1 MTSHTATR
9 KLFALPRIWPF
20 PAQVVRDDDLRLK
33 AEHDRLRVQVARL
46 QKQVETVT
54 QDLHL
59 QFVRLAHVQAVL
71 DEDRK
76 DLAKVPRNARAKES
90 ALT

>member
-1 MTSHTATR
+1 MPSHTAKR
-9 KLFALPRIWPF
+9 KLFALPRMWPR
-20 PAQVVRDDDLRLK
+20 PARVVQDDHLRLT

-59 QFVRLAHVQAVL
+59 QFVRLAHMQAVL

-76 DLAKVPRNARAKES
+76 DLVNMQRNSRAKES
-90 ALT
+90 PQT